1 MIDRYDD
8 RSVTQNAVNDE
19 TMKNGPGRWPMRY
32 HNFILTLWQDGEP
45 LANALP
51 AWRYSLEYPPTGE
64 RHGFKN
70 TDELLRFIKQWTVS
84 PSPAGLSFTERH
96 DSDSPANV

>member
-1 MIDRYDD
+1 
-8 RSVTQNAVNDE
+8 
-19 TMKNGPGRWPMRY
+19 MRY
-32 HNFILTLWQDGEP
+32 HNFILTLWQDGKP
-45 LANALP
+45 LANAPP

-70 TDELLRFIKQWTVS
+70 TDELLRFINQWMVGS
-84 PSPAGLSFTERH
+84 SPAGLSVTEQH